1 MAFQAQ
7 AKAQGLWNLFLPVD
21 SAAVAGVDQSV
32 VGGGLTNRQ
41 YAEICEIMGTSCHAE
56 FAAMACNCTSPD
68 TGNMEVL
75 ARYGTPEQRRTWL
88 LPLLEGRIR
97 SCFAMTE
104 IQPRLEPG
112 PHINSSLP
120 TSYLYPAPTPTP
132 RPNPHHHTGTG
143 TD

>member
-1 MAFQAQ
+1 
-7 AKAQGLWNLFLPVD
+7 
-21 SAAVAGVDQSV
+21 
-32 VGGGLTNRQ
+32 
-41 YAEICEIMGTSCHAE
+41 
-56 FAAMACNCTSPD
+56 
-68 TGNMEVL
+68 MEVL
-75 ARYGTPEQRRTWL
+75 ARYGTPEQRRAWL

-112 PHINSSLP
+112 PHINSTLP
-120 TSYLYPAPTPTP
+120 TSYLYPAPTPSP